1 MELEELKAGWNV
13 LNERLEQNEILN
25 KRIIKEMITKRTVA
39 ARDRLLRCCAGG
51 IIFLLLVGTVILMTR
66 GKTVVRPEAEVI
78 VWSAIIVA
86 FVYSVLSY
94 IFLSRFDLE
103 RCSLTELR
111 SWTIKLKRML
121 RLELIFTI
129 VFVSIAF
136 VSIFFIHHHYRSV
149 QQMLVDVMLILLITV
164 GGYLGYKNV
173 DKKSVEEIEKGL
185 QELKE
190 FEEEPDQNK
199 SE

>member
-1 MELEELKAGWNV
+1 MELEDLKAGWNV

-39 ARDRLLRCCAGG
+39 ARDRLVRCCAGG
-51 IIFLLLVGTVILMTR
+51 IVFLLLVGIVILMTR
-66 GKTVVRPEAEVI
+66 GKTIVRPEAEVI
-78 VWSAIIVA
+78 VWSAIILA

-103 RCSLTELR
+103 RCSLIELKK
-111 SWTIKLKRML
+111 WTIKLKWML

-129 VFVSIAF
+129 VFVCIAF

-149 QQMLVDVMLILLITV
+149 QQMLVDVMLILLIIV
-164 GGYLGYKNV
+164 GGYMGYKNV
-173 DKKSVEEIEKGL
+173 DKKSVDEIEKGL
-185 QELKE
+185 EELKE
-190 FEEEPDQNK
+190 FEEEAD
-199 SE
+199 

>member
-1 MELEELKAGWNV
+1 MELEDLKAGWNV

-39 ARDRLLRCCAGG
+39 ARDRLVRCCAGG
-51 IIFLLLVGTVILMTR
+51 IVFLLLVGIVILMTR
-66 GKTVVRPEAEVI
+66 GKTIVRPEAEVI
-78 VWSAIIVA
+78 VWSAIILA

-103 RCSLTELR
+103 RCSLIELKK
-111 SWTIKLKRML
+111 WTIKLKRML

-129 VFVSIAF
+129 VFVCIAF

-149 QQMLVDVMLILLITV
+149 QQMLVDVMLILLIIV
-164 GGYLGYKNV
+164 GGYMGYKNV
-173 DKKSVEEIEKGL
+173 DKKSVDEIEKGL
-185 QELKE
+185 EELKE
-190 FEEEPDQNK
+190 FEEEAD
-199 SE
+199 

>member
-1 MELEELKAGWNV
+1 MELEELKAGWSV

-39 ARDRLLRCCAGG
+39 ARDRLVRCCASG
-51 IIFLLLVGTVILMTR
+51 IVFLLLVGIVILMTR
-66 GKTVVRPEAEVI
+66 GKTIVRPEAEVI
-78 VWSAIIVA
+78 VWSAIILA

-103 RCSLTELR
+103 RCSLIELKK
-111 SWTIKLKRML
+111 WTIKLKRML
-121 RLELIFTI
+121 RLEFIFTI
-129 VFVSIAF
+129 VFVCVAF

-149 QQMLVDVMLILLITV
+149 QQILVDVMLILLITV

-173 DKKSVEEIEKGL
+173 DKKSVDEIEKGL
-185 QELKE
+185 EELKE
-190 FEEEPDQNK
+190 FEEEAD
-199 SE
+199 

>member
-1 MELEELKAGWNV
+1 MELEDLKAGWNV

-39 ARDRLLRCCAGG
+39 ARDRLVRCCAGG
-51 IIFLLLVGTVILMTR
+51 IVFLLLVSIVILMTR
-66 GKTVVRPEAEVI
+66 GKTIVRPEAEVI
-78 VWSAIIVA
+78 VWSAIILA

-103 RCSLTELR
+103 RCSLIELKK
-111 SWTIKLKRML
+111 WTIKLKRML

-129 VFVSIAF
+129 VFVCIAF

-149 QQMLVDVMLILLITV
+149 QQMLVDVMLILLIIV
-164 GGYLGYKNV
+164 GGYMGYKNV
-173 DKKSVEEIEKGL
+173 DKKSVDEIEKGL
-185 QELKE
+185 EELKE
-190 FEEEPDQNK
+190 FEEEAD
-199 SE
+199 